1 MGKLGYKINK
11 KGVWYMSKYKSR
23 YYLKK
28 EFEVIMNNLWQID
41 KRYKL
46 YKCLKSGVCY
56 EVICLKIPYIMRV
69 ILDSLFDNVFF

>member
-1 MGKLGYKINK
+1 MCDICQNINLDII
-11 KGVWYMSKYKSR
+11 
-23 YYLKK
+23 LKK

-56 EVICLKIPYIMRV
+56 EVTYLKIPYTMRV
-69 ILDSLFDNVFF
+69 ILDSLFDNVFLNNVLII